1 LKKTKFW
8 VMTAS
13 ILLLSIFLL
22 GAQCQQK
29 LETQEQT
36 EEEGTEDLGDEGGNL
51 EGGAT
56 GNQEDT
62 EEPFVLINSTG
73 NYEGAC
79 GEDSC
84 GPDEVCYQGRCK
96 VPECATDADCVDD
109 DGCTPD
115 KCEFA
120 GHPNAFC
127 STDIIT
133 LPRNN
138 DGCCPVEAYLDVDT
152 DCVPVCGN
160 HKCEVGETKESCEE
174 DCKNAGGGGT
184 TQASPTYGGPE

>member
-1 LKKTKFW
+1 M
-8 VMTAS
+8 VAS

-29 LETQEQT
+29 QETQEQT
-36 EEEGTEDLGDEGGNL
+36 KEGTDKLGDEGGKLGSN
-51 EGGAT
+51 AA
-56 GNQEDT
+56 GNPQEP
-62 EEPFVLINSTG
+62 EEPFMLINSTG
-73 NYEGAC
+73 DYGEAC
-79 GEDSC
+79 GEGTC
-84 GPDEVCYQGRCK
+84 GPTEVCYQGRCK
-96 VPECATDADCVDD
+96 TPECTTDADCVDG

-138 DGCCPVEAYLDVDT
+138 DGCCPVGADLDSDT
-152 DCVPVCGN
+152 DCAPVCGN
-160 HKCEVGETKESCEE
+160 HKCEVGETTQGCEE
-174 DCKNAGGGGT
+174 DCKKAGGGDT
-184 TQASPTYGGPE
+184 TQASPTGGPTGPT